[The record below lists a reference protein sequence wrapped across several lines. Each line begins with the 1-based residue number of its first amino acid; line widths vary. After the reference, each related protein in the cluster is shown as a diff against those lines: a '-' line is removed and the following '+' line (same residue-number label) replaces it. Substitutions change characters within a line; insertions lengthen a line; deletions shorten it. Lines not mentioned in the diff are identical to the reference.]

1 MSNFFVSLWESVFQP
16 GTNPALITA
25 THGSFVF
32 LTLSLIWMVYTTRS
46 IHFVNLLVIA
56 LCLWASVTWFLHE
69 LEKEKGKLK
78 TNEELAAEAESS
90 STNVPSKKTEGK
102 KTK

>member
-1 MSNFFVSLWESVFQP
+1 MSSFFVSLWESVFQP

-25 THGSFVF
+25 THGSFVM
-32 LTLSLIWMVYTTRS
+32 LTLSLIWMVATTKS
-46 IHFVNLLVIA
+46 IHFFNLLIIA

-69 LEKEKGKLK
+69 LEKEKDKLK
-78 TNEELAAEAESS
+78 SNEQLAAEGEGEHITESEKE
-90 STNVPSKKTEGK
+90 SKAK

>member
-32 LTLSLIWMVYTTRS
+32 LTLSLIWMVFTTGS
-46 IHFVNLLVIA
+46 IHFVNLLIIA

-78 TNEELAAEAESS
+78 TNEELAAEAEKLSKDD
-90 STNVPSKKTEGK
+90 STEIKEDKKGK
-102 KTK
+102 

>member
-1 MSNFFVSLWESVFQP
+1 MATFITDLWESVFTP
-16 GTNPALITA
+16 GTTPTLVAA

-32 LTLSLIWMVYTTRS
+32 LALSLLWMIYTTRS

-69 LEKEKGKLK
+69 LEKEKQKGALK
-78 TNEELAAEAESS
+78 TNEQLQDEAEGAD
-90 STNVPSKKTEGK
+90 NKKK
-102 KTK
+102 Q